1 MQKRFVWW
9 PDDRIKRFQKPKS
22 CLTFIV
28 IWDVET
34 SVEVKTGHAANT
46 EEGFEAM
53 EDVVQSDR
61 LFIHAAATSCTP
73 SILVFSVRYTAAGGG
88 ERLSTGYLEARMLT
102 SCNLSFERVQYYI
115 FLLQLKAVF
124 LNLVYFSGTST
135 FESTDSLSSTY
146 QARMLTSCNL
156 SFQRVTHM

>member
-34 SVEVKTGHAANT
+34 SVEVKTGHAADT

-73 SILVFSVRYTAAGGG
+73 SILVFSVRYTAGWWRREIVNRLFGSSHAHIVQPLFPACHSHVNNICFALRGPPNVDHLKH
-88 ERLSTGYLEARMLT
+88 EYNLMCLYLSQLSILST
-102 SCNLSFERVQYYI
+102 
-115 FLLQLKAVF
+115 LL
-124 LNLVYFSGTST
+124 
-135 FESTDSLSSTY
+135 
-146 QARMLTSCNL
+146 
-156 SFQRVTHM
+156 